1 MENILILYGFKKTPY
16 SRSFVPVPDIINA
29 EFKDAT
35 VINEHYSKDKVIYQ
49 IYYLDENYHEFI
61 IRIIIV
67 YPDDSITI
75 MADEANMAVRAYQ
88 ALYNNLVVGISG

>member
-16 SRSFVPVPDIINA
+16 SPYSRSFAPVLDIINT
-29 EFKDAT
+29 EFKDST
-35 VINEHYSKDKVIYQ
+35 VILEHFSKEKVIYQ

-67 YPDDSITI
+67 YSDDSITI
-75 MADEANMAVRAYQ
+75 MADEAKMAVRVYQ
-88 ALYNNLVVGISG
+88 ALYNKLLN